1 MTDNNGIGPS
11 KPPVPG
17 DSGPHK
23 ERVGEILRCER
34 ERRQLSIEA
43 VAKKLRLNAKY
54 IEALESNR
62 YDELPGD
69 TYIRVYLRSLS
80 SFLSLNA
87 EEIFR
92 RFFEERGVTGVDT
105 LRKDSSTKIN
115 IAAQEEKKPNTA
127 LFVTLSVI
135 ALLVIFS
142 VIANRQGCHSS
153 HAAKHVKTAVDTSS
167 QGAVAAVLND
177 TGTQGRLA
185 AETMAVAA
193 AADSHVDSQT
203 GKSKMVRKE
212 EKPGTETVPAK
223 QLGNIVKPPQPSI
236 KQTKDTATKS
246 AVSAKPF
253 SRGADTTQKVVQH
266 PVKLIKDT
274 VKQVKTP
281 ADTQH
286 RDTTAKGLTPA
297 ATVQTAV
304 NPMVLRMTVT
314 GDSCWGRVF
323 SDGGKEWK
331 NTVLS
336 GKGVTFTAQDSFNV
350 HIGIGGAVT
359 FTLNGKPVR
368 LPGKKGVTTFKI
380 DRSGTVT
387 LWPLEKW
394 NSVFGGHF

>member
-1 MTDNNGIGPS
+1 MTDYNGIGSSNPS
-11 KPPVPG
+11 VPG
-17 DSGPHK
+17 AAGPHK
-23 ERVGEILRCER
+23 ERVGEILRRER

-54 IEALESNR
+54 IESLESNR
-62 YDELPGD
+62 YNQLPGD

-127 LFVTLSVI
+127 LFVTVAVI

-142 VIANRQGCHSS
+142 VIVNRQGCHSS

-167 QGAVAAVLND
+167 QGAVAAVPKD
-177 TGTQGRLA
+177 TGMKGRPA

-193 AADSHVDSQT
+193 ATDSQ
-203 GKSKMVRKE
+203 KDESNMVRKE

-236 KQTKDTATKS
+236 KQTKDTVTKS
-246 AVSAKPF
+246 EVSAKPF

-266 PVKLIKDT
+266 PVKSIKDT

-286 RDTTAKGLTPA
+286 RYTTAKGLTPA
-297 ATVQTAV
+297 ATVQSAV

-331 NTVLS
+331 NTVFS
-336 GKGVTFTAQDSFNV
+336 GKGVTFTAQDSFNI
-350 HIGIGGAVT
+350 HIGISGAVS
-359 FTLNGKPVR
+359 FMLNGKPLP
-368 LPGKKGVTTFKI
+368 LPGKKGVMTFKI

-394 NSVFGGHF
+394 NSVFGGHL